1 MRKIYWRI
9 TYKQK
14 GKEFDYGCFS
24 KKEMIIEYLKLLE
37 QPYENDISELKIW
50 KNDID
55 YTATLNRFLM
65 N

>member
-37 QPYENDISELKIW
+37 Q
-50 KNDID
+50 
-55 YTATLNRFLM
+55 TL
-65 N
+65 